1 MKRVAILIV
10 SGLGW
15 SACEGSGGLPDPGS
29 AEYVEVASSFYTGVA
44 AVQVGESRIAEAAFA
59 RAGELAPGEAAIWA
73 NLAVVSLQQR
83 ELDTAAVR
91 LERARELAPT
101 HGRIELLAGVLARER
116 GTPEDARAHF
126 VRAVDLD
133 PDNLHALYLLA
144 RLAAEEGEGV
154 VEARRWMDRILEVRG
169 ANRAALLER
178 ARLAASAGDRVE
190 LLGSL
195 DRLDALSG
203 GSELE
208 RHLQAARAATEGG
221 SYRRAGAELS
231 MVHMELQRQPEF
243 LHDERALV
251 LSPSRSDLL
260 LTRFLALPTPSAS
273 AAPPDTGL
281 SFERQAFSIG
291 PSSWAW
297 VRAVWLSDRAPTALA
312 ALTSEAVW
320 VQSGPEAL
328 EPFPFPGGGTAA
340 AGVSAMAPLDYD
352 YDFQVDLALAG
363 AGGFRLLRQGEDGG
377 FEDVTAGAIPARVA
391 EGRYA
396 GAWAA
401 DLDLEGDLDL
411 VLARLEGPP
420 LLLRNRGDGTFQAS
434 DGFAGVS
441 GVRDFV
447 WADLDAD
454 GDPDAAL
461 LDARGRLHLF
471 SNERYQDPQFLRMTG
486 TPRLGAVRAIAAADL
501 NRDAVLD
508 LVVLAGDGT
517 LRRLNL
523 EGEWRAEVVGEWPG
537 LPRADSGPI
546 GARLLVADL
555 DNNGALDLVA
565 SAGHAARVW
574 LDSEDALRVQSDL
587 ELGVTDVADLT
598 DDGRLDV
605 IGLAADGTPVAL
617 INRGTQRYHSATLR
631 PRAARTT
638 GDRRINPFGVGG
650 EIEVR
655 SGLLYQK
662 QLIRGPTAH
671 FGTGDRER
679 IDVARIIW
687 PNGSV
692 QAEFDLPATKEPLLT
707 RQRLKGSCPWLFA
720 FDGEEMRFVTDF
732 IWRTALGLRINM
744 QGETAVVHSED
755 WIRIRGDQL
764 AARDGF
770 YDLRIT
776 AELWE
781 TYYFDHIA
789 LLAVDH
795 PEGTEVFVDE
805 RFVLP
810 APEPALHAMA
820 PPRPVA
826 RALDQNGRD
835 VTGLIRAR
843 DERYLDTFELG
854 PYQGIAEEHYVEV
867 DLGDDVPTG
876 GSLWLV
882 ATGWVYPTD
891 SSINIAV
898 DQGDHPPL
906 RGLQLEIPDGRGGW
920 TVVNPDLGFPAGKA
934 KTILI
939 DLQGV
944 FEPDTP
950 PRLRLRT
957 NMEVYWDRIAWSV
970 DAPEATL
977 RTHRLLPS
985 AATLRYR
992 GFSRLRQASR
1002 TAPEL
1007 PDYEIAGTAPRWRD
1021 LIGFYTRFGDVRPL
1035 NEFVDDRYTI
1045 MNAGD
1050 ELALQFAAPPP
1061 PPDGWT
1067 RDFVLIGDGWIKDGD
1082 LNTGFSKTVAPLP
1095 YHGLADYD
1103 RAPGRLEDEPAY
1115 RRHPEDWR
1123 IFHTRYVTPQDF
1135 HHALVPR
1142 RDD

>member
-1 MKRVAILIV
+1 MIRGTILIV

-15 SACEGSGGLPDPGS
+15 AGCQGSGGLPDPGS
-29 AEYVEVASSFYTGVA
+29 AEYIEVASSFHTGVA
-44 AVQVGESRIAEAAFA
+44 AVQVGESRIAEAAFE
-59 RAGELAPGEAAIWA
+59 RAGELAPGEGAIWA
-73 NLAVVSLQQR
+73 NLALVSLQQR
-83 ELDTAAVR
+83 ELDTAAARV
-91 LERARELAPT
+91 ERARELGPA
-101 HGRIELLAGVLARER
+101 HGRVELLAGVLARER
-116 GTPEDARAHF
+116 GMPEKARAHLL
-126 VRAVDLD
+126 RAADLE
-133 PDNLHALYLLA
+133 PENLHALYLLA
-144 RLAAEEGEGV
+144 RLAAEEEGV
-154 VEARRWMDRILEVRG
+154 VEARRWVDRILEVRG
-169 ANRAALLER
+169 ENRAALLER
-178 ARLAASAGDRVE
+178 ARLAASAGDHRE
-190 LLGSL
+190 LLASV
-195 DRLDALSG
+195 DRLEALSV
-203 GSELE
+203 GSEVG
-208 RHLQAARAATEGG
+208 RHLRATRAAAESG

-231 MVHMELQRQPEF
+231 MVHMELQRLPEF
-243 LHDERALV
+243 LEDERALV
-251 LSPSRSDLL
+251 LSPSRTDLL
-260 LTRFLALPTPSAS
+260 LTRFLALPTPSAEPD
-273 AAPPDTGL
+273 PPDTGL
-281 SFERQAFSIG
+281 AFERQAFSIG
-291 PSSWAW
+291 RSSWAS
-297 VRAVWLSDRAPTALA
+297 VRAVWLSDQAPTALT
-312 ALTSEAVW
+312 ALTPEAVW
-320 VQSGPEAL
+320 IQSGPEAL
-328 EPFPFPGGGTAA
+328 EPFPFPGGGNAA
-340 AGVSAMAPLDYD
+340 PDRSAMAPLDYD
-352 YDFQVDLALAG
+352 YDFRVDLALAG
-363 AGGFRLLRQGEDGG
+363 GGGFRLLRQDEGG
-377 FEDVTAGAIPARVA
+377 AFVDVTAGSVPVQVA
-391 EGRYA
+391 QGEYA
-396 GAWAA
+396 GTWSA
-401 DLDLEGDLDL
+401 DLDMEGDLDL
-411 VLARLEGPP
+411 VLARVAGPP
-420 LLLRNRGDGTFQAS
+420 LLLRNRGDGGFERS
-434 DGFAGVS
+434 DGFSGVT

-454 GDPDAAL
+454 GDPDATL
-461 LDARGRLHLF
+461 LDAEGRLHIF
-471 SNERYQDPQFLRMTG
+471 ANERYRDPQFVRMAATPELG
-486 TPRLGAVRAIAAADL
+486 TVRAIAAADL
-501 NRDAVLD
+501 NRDAIFD

-517 LRRLNL
+517 LRRLAL
-523 EGEWRAEVVGEWPG
+523 RAGEWRAELVGEWPG
-537 LPRADSGPI
+537 MPRSDPRLP

-555 DNNGALDLVA
+555 DNNGGLDLVA

-574 LDSEDALRVQSDL
+574 LSSADSLRAQAELD
-587 ELGVTDVADLT
+587 LGVTDVADLT
-598 DDGRLDV
+598 DDGRLDL
-605 IGLAADGTPVAL
+605 IGLAADGTPLVL
-617 INRGTQRYHSATLR
+617 INRGTLEYYSATLR
-631 PRAARTT
+631 PRAARAT

-662 QLIRGPTAH
+662 QLIGGPTAH
-671 FGTGDRER
+671 FGLGGRAR

-692 QAEFDLPATKEPLLT
+692 QAEFDLPATREPLLA

-744 QGETAVVHSED
+744 QGSSAVVHSED

-789 LLAVDH
+789 LLTVDH

-826 RALDQNGRD
+826 RALDQDGRD
-835 VTGLIRAR
+835 VTELIRAR

-854 PYQGIAEEHYVEV
+854 PYQGIAEDHYVEV
-867 DLGDDVPTG
+867 ELGDDVPTS

-898 DQGDHPPL
+898 DQGEHAPL
-906 RGLQLEIPDGRGGW
+906 RGLQLEVPDGRGGW
-920 TVVNPDLGFPAGKA
+920 SVVNPDLGFPAGKA

-939 DLQGV
+939 DLRGV
-944 FEPDTP
+944 FGPGTP

-970 DAPEATL
+970 DAPESTL
-977 RTHRLLPS
+977 RTERLLPS
-985 AATLRYR
+985 TASLRYR
-992 GFSRLRQASR
+992 GFSPVRQASR

-1035 NEFVDDRYTI
+1035 NESVDDRYTI

-1050 ELALQFAAPPP
+1050 ELVLQFPAPPP

-1103 RAPGRLEDEPAY
+1103 REPGQLENEPAY

-1123 IFHTRYVTPQDF
+1123 LFHTRYVTPQDF
-1135 HHALVPR
+1135 HHALAPE